1 MLERGDKQ
9 SGSLLQIQVL
19 SDVGA
24 GSESHV

>member
-24 GSESHV
+24 GSESYV